1 MENNLP
7 IVDMDKCVGCL
18 ECVRNCPTGAM
29 TGDLS
34 TRKHAVIDEGA
45 CVGCGLCAKQC
56 KFDAITGALKEKH
69 RVDAQKCVG
78 CGLCAQKC
86 PKKCIQLV

>member
-1 MENNLP
+1 M
-7 IVDMDKCVGCL
+7 
-18 ECVRNCPTGAM
+18 
-29 TGDLS
+29 
-34 TRKHAVIDEGA
+34 
-45 CVGCGLCAKQC
+45 GCGLCAKQC

-86 PKKCIQLV
+86 PRKCIQLV

>member
-1 MENNLP
+1 MKVLINLQWCKGCG
-7 IVDMDKCVGCL
+7 VCVAFC
-18 ECVRNCPTGAM
+18 RSGALSLD
-29 TGDLS
+29 GDGKPEYAPAL
-34 TRKHAVIDEGA
+34 

-86 PKKCIQLV
+86 PRKCIQLV